1 MKIFIIAKDNF
12 KEYANNLNSY
22 IKNNL
27 KKDTDLV
34 LKNDD
39 ISYLNEI
46 VNVSKKIVD
55 KNAIDRLIL
64 IDESGGLGF
73 CAAAKVKK
81 MIIAQCADEHS
92 AHMTR
97 EHNNAIGISLGAN
110 ITNIYIAKEITR
122 LFLGTK
128 FAAGR
133 HMIRIDMLNKL
144 G

>member
-1 MKIFIIAKDNF
+1 MKIFIIAKKDF
-12 KEYANNLNSY
+12 KEYANNISNY
-22 IKNNL
+22 IKNNF
-27 KKDTDLV
+27 KQDIDFIIKDNDLDYV
-34 LKNDD
+34 K
-39 ISYLNEI
+39 EI
-46 VNVSKKIVD
+46 VNVSKQIISNVKG
-55 KNAIDRLIL
+55 DRLIT

-81 MIIAQCADEHS
+81 MIVAQCADEHS

-110 ITNIYIAKEITR
+110 ITNIFIAKEIIK
-122 LFLGTK
+122 LFFETK